1 MEISL
6 NEILQIISKK
16 SKYSDSFLNWLQKN
30 IRVCG
35 ESDCSDLDE
44 YKERCAEDG
53 NELTGHEVLKGNYWV
68 YDYGGHD
75 GTAELFQYN
84 ELSDVEDFI
93 VRFYDNPFVNE
104 IIVFIDGKE
113 TSYEVY
119 GPLNKFKRG
128 PQEYVDE
135 IGLVE
140 TIKEVVNRKVRW
152 L

>member
-1 MEISL
+1 M
-6 NEILQIISKK
+6 
-16 SKYSDSFLNWLQKN
+16 
-30 IRVCG
+30 
-35 ESDCSDLDE
+35 
-44 YKERCAEDG
+44 
-53 NELTGHEVLKGNYWV
+53 
-68 YDYGGHD
+68 
-75 GTAELFQYN
+75 FQYN